1 MKRLMLFERWVSTS
15 TEGDFDPGSQMQY
28 VSKDKTYYGVHN
40 IWISRLGKRI
50 SVKAKFDT
58 GARSSSIDFKVAE
71 KLGISNELIDR
82 CRELDDIDIP
92 RNITKEDQ
100 KKLEADITN
109 KLKSD
114 FPEVTSVQASK
125 SSSGFS
131 IRAYIKI
138 EIELDGRIVSTEA
151 NLRDR
156 TGLSCEMLI
165 GLKDML

>member
-1 MKRLMLFERWVSTS
+1 MLFERWVTTS
-15 TEGDFDPGSQMQY
+15 TEGDFDPDSQLQY
-28 VSKDKTYYGVHN
+28 VTKDKTYYGVKN
-40 IWISRLGKRI
+40 IWISRLGKR
-50 SVKAKFDT
+50 VKTKAKFDT

-82 CRELDDIDIP
+82 CKELDDINIP
-92 RNITKEDQ
+92 KDITKEEQ
-100 KKLEADITN
+100 KKLELKITN
-109 KLKSD
+109 DLKAE
-114 FPEVTSVQASK
+114 FPEITSVQASK

-131 IRAYIKI
+131 IRAYINI
-138 EIELDGRIVSTEA
+138 EIELDGRIVTTEA